1 MLCQSHIIKYCFIV
15 SFFALWWVVY
25 LQVKCLLSD
34 IDNMFQFT
42 QGIDYDS
49 AARILEYLHYEKL
62 SADEEI

>member
-1 MLCQSHIIKYCFIV
+1 MLCQSHIIKYCFIL

-25 LQVKCLLSD
+25 LQIKCLFH

-42 QGIDYDS
+42 QGINYDS